1 MVGFITQHFLDLLKE
16 THQKRVFFLDSPSSG
31 FPIEKIRTRPLSK
44 SRYMVVSIHIPSIY
58 HEKSHRYLRIDDL
71 SH

>member
-16 THQKRVFFLDSPSSG
+16 TQQKRVFFLDSPSSG

-44 SRYMVVSIHIPSIY
+44 SR
-58 HEKSHRYLRIDDL
+58 
-71 SH
+71 